1 MDRRRFLDCAFA
13 GAGTTGIWA
22 ALLAP
27 AVAGVTTQRALFAA
41 LPRPKPGDWVRFV
54 MGSGVEYQ
62 KQVGAGS
69 EVTEHGALMYYETQ
83 VGTPG
88 GSCNPNTMKRTYLRG
103 SSFTSLFDRAPV
115 LADVANSGTTLTRW
129 SDVGGGQT
137 QSPTDARLQLL
148 DALYL
153 YDERPLHVVASNG
166 ETLALPAS
174 APYGGSE
181 NSSRGKLRSTA
192 TTHLVA
198 EFAPPY
204 DARHKLARIE
214 LWTSPAV
221 PFGVARYRA
230 IAHGSEPFE
239 LRLYSFGTRFKTDLA
254 MSLETIRSLT
264 PDGTHIQTT

>member
-221 PFGVARYRA
+221 PFGVAKYRA

>member
-88 GSCNPNTMKRTYLRG
+88 GSCNP
-103 SSFTSLFDRAPV
+103 
-115 LADVANSGTTLTRW
+115 
-129 SDVGGGQT
+129 
-137 QSPTDARLQLL
+137 
-148 DALYL
+148 
-153 YDERPLHVVASNG
+153 
-166 ETLALPAS
+166 
-174 APYGGSE
+174 
-181 NSSRGKLRSTA
+181 
-192 TTHLVA
+192 
-198 EFAPPY
+198 
-204 DARHKLARIE
+204 
-214 LWTSPAV
+214 
-221 PFGVARYRA
+221 
-230 IAHGSEPFE
+230 
-239 LRLYSFGTRFKTDLA
+239 
-254 MSLETIRSLT
+254 IR
-264 PDGTHIQTT
+264 